1 MVTQTI
7 PDRPAPR
14 FRGQAPFVALVAT
27 LLLFGPF
34 YLPRVLETLYRHV
47 AIDPMFPAMLGVVFG
62 MYFHSI
68 LFSPPASYLLASGAA
83 VALLLAG
90 LLLAR
95 PGRLMSALMDLS
107 IVGILAVPWV
117 YGYQPAV
124 SPAPGYRMLVVTQPG
139 LLEGVTKQAQRVAE
153 VRPCDYFLLGWS
165 TDDTLYYREEC
176 RGAGPQVKAIAP
188 AREEQ
193 PRVVEGSLP
202 DVSAEGKL
210 SAASLVRS
218 PSWVY
223 GPDGRL
229 VESAEAERS
238 GIQIKLRESGLAS
251 PSGRWVAVVA
261 RHIYGPEDVI
271 VLSQE
276 QEGGGV

>member
-14 FRGQAPFVALVAT
+14 FRGRAPFVALVAT

-34 YLPRVLETLYRHV
+34 YLPRAVETLYHHV
-47 AIDPMFPAMLGVVFG
+47 AIDPMSLAGLSVAFG

-68 LFSPPASYLLASGAA
+68 LFSRPASYLLAGGAA
-83 VALLLAG
+83 VALLLA
-90 LLLAR
+90 LLLIAR
-95 PGRLMSALMDLS
+95 PGRLMSALLS
-107 IVGILAVPWV
+107 LALVGILAVPWA

-153 VRPCDYFLLGWS
+153 VRPCDYSLLGWS
-165 TDDTLYYREEC
+165 ADDTLHYREEC
-176 RGAGPQVKAIAP
+176 KGAVPQVKAIAP

-193 PRVVEGSLP
+193 PRVVERSLP

-218 PSWVY
+218 PSQVY

-271 VLSQE
+271 ILSQE
-276 QEGGGV
+276 VGGV